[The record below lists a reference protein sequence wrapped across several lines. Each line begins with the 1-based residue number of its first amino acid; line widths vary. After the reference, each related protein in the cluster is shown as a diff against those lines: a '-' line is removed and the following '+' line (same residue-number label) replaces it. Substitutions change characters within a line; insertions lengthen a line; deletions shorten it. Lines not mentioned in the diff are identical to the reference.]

1 MLDVKKIRQDF
12 PILNQKVNGKPLIYL
27 DNAATSQ
34 KPKEVIE
41 ATSAY
46 YSQYNANVHRGIHAL
61 AEKATAQFEAS
72 REKVAGFI
80 GATRSEEVVFTRG
93 TTESIN
99 LVAKSWARKAAN
111 GGHGLKA
118 GDTVLLTVMEH
129 HSNLVPWQLLSQEIG
144 VNLEFIHLT
153 DDGYLEEAEE
163 TIKRV
168 KPKLFAFTHVSNV
181 LGTINDAKKLTNVA
195 HDIGAKVL
203 VDGAQAVP
211 HLPVN
216 VQSLDC
222 DFYVFSGHKMLGP
235 TGIGVLYAK
244 AELLEAMPPFLGGG
258 EMIKEVYL
266 RESTYKEPPH
276 KFEAGTPN
284 IAGVVGLGAAIDYL
298 SGIGME
304 NVRQYEE
311 SLTAYALK
319 KLLNVEG
326 LTVYGPAKVTDRGGV
341 VAFNVKGIHPHDL
354 ATILDQEG
362 VAVRSGNHCTMPLHD
377 RYGVVATARAS
388 FALYNTQDEI
398 DHLVSAIESAK
409 KVFRVS

>member
-1 MLDVKKIRQDF
+1 VLDVKKIRQDF